1 MGKKIEVILFD
12 LGGVLVEL
20 SGVSVMLD
28 WMDESMTIETLWQRW
43 LTSPSVRQFET
54 GRMSHQDFAEQLIE
68 EMSLPVRPDE
78 FLEEFTWWPR
88 GLFPG
93 AMELIDSI
101 PTSYTLAVL
110 SNSNAIHWPRMM
122 DEIGLADVFDHFFAS
137 HLIGKIK
144 PDVEIYQ
151 HVLEALGCDP
161 DTMLYID
168 DNRLNVEAA
177 RSLGI
182 QAVEAKGVNALQRVL
197 KDFGII

>member
-197 KDFGII
+197 KDIGII